1 MREKEQCNVSDIKSA
16 QRLPCADTVA
26 RLRAPIVVTIRGRE
40 SRVVKVA
47 QQSYKTR
54 IA

>member
-16 QRLPCADTVA
+16 QRLPYDDTVV

-40 SRVVKVA
+40 SPVVKVV
-47 QQSYKTR
+47 QQSYRTR
-54 IA
+54 TA